1 MSQPDSKYPGSSLI
15 SGGRL
20 VELVLVAVTSA
31 AFSGGITALVATSVL
46 KEQLVSQ
53 QRAIEDMRL
62 ELRELRR
69 DIYRPAWPED
79 RRMPGIDPTELIG
92 ELRASLMDSAQ
103 YFQGTPADEDASIEA
118 DPDADFRRHLR
129 LAAADYGRLK
139 GHTLLAEVEIAPGQ
153 ALYPVP
159 ADILHVQTPLWGTER
174 RIMPW
179 ADNHPGPLPR
189 ARLVNFL
196 NEDRLQLNPPPTW
209 EQIQALGTTYRYLYV
224 ASLWDGDVDT
234 EIPGNSSD
242 RALLLLRAQAE
253 ACRELAMQG
262 LTKPIE
268 TRTSQQMPRNA
279 TPAAMYQALLQ
290 EFEQRMRAA
299 A

>member
-1 MSQPDSKYPGSSLI
+1 MSTPDSKYPGQSLI

-20 VELVLVAVTSA
+20 VELVLVAVCSA
-31 AFSGGITALVATSVL
+31 AISGGITAMVATSVL
-46 KEQLVSQ
+46 KEQLSSQ
-53 QRAIEDMRL
+53 QRAIEDMRQ

-79 RRMPGIDPTELIG
+79 RFMPGINPTDLLS

-103 YFQGTPADEDASIEA
+103 YFQGQEA
-118 DPDADFRRHLR
+118 DPDADCRRHLR
-129 LAAADYGRLK
+129 LAAAEVGSRR
-139 GHTLLAEVEIAPGQ
+139 GFTLLADVELTPGQ

-159 ADILHVQTPLWGTER
+159 ADILYVQTPLWGTER
-174 RIMPW
+174 RIAPW

-189 ARLVNFL
+189 ARLVNVQG
-196 NEDRLQLNPPPTW
+196 ETRLQITPPPTR
-209 EQIQALGTTYRYLYV
+209 EQIHTLGSTYRYLY
-224 ASLWDGDVDT
+224 ATSLWDGT
-234 EIPGNSSD
+234 SNTIPGTDLD

-262 LTKPIE
+262 LTTPIE

-279 TPAAMYQALLQ
+279 TPSAMYQALLA
-290 EFEQRMRAA
+290 EFEARLKVGA
-299 A
+299 